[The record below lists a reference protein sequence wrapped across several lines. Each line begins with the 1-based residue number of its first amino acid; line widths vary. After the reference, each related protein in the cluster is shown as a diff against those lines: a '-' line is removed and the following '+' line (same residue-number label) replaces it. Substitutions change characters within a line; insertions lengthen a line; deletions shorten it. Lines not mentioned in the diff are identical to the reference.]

1 MNTTT
6 SGITIHQQDILAI
19 LQRLLKKKDF
29 TLKNLKHEEFQT
41 CLALASLT
49 VASSQILSEKDVNEA
64 LKHWLNGAGSILWI
78 DHVELRRTL
87 IDYGFL
93 HRNLAGNE
101 YQRLQLSDDHPA
113 KVYMD
118 VLATLDIDDTT
129 FKIKQQIEQQKL
141 ERMNQHMKDAH

>member
-6 SGITIHQQDILAI
+6 SEITIHQANILVI

-41 CLALASLT
+41 CLGLASLT
-49 VASSQILSEKDVNEA
+49 VPSSQILNEKNVNEA
-64 LKHWLNGAGSILWI
+64 LKHWLNGTGSILWI

-87 IDYGFL
+87 IDYNFL

-113 KVYMD
+113 KPYLD
-118 VLATLDIDDTT
+118 VLTMIDIDDTI

-141 ERMNQHMKDAH
+141 ERMNQHVKKA

>member
-6 SGITIHQQDILAI
+6 SEITVHQQDLLVI

-29 TLKNLKHEEFQT
+29 TLKNLKQEEFQT

-49 VASSQILSEKDVNEA
+49 IPSSQILNEKDVNQA
-64 LKHWLNGAGSILWI
+64 LKHWLNSTGSILWI

-101 YQRLQLSDDHPA
+101 YQRLQLSDDHSA
-113 KVYMD
+113 KPYLN
-118 VLATLDIDDTT
+118 VLSMMDIDDTI

-141 ERMNQHMKDAH
+141 ERMNQHMKGAH

>member
-1 MNTTT
+1 M
-6 SGITIHQQDILAI
+6 
-19 LQRLLKKKDF
+19 
-29 TLKNLKHEEFQT
+29 
-41 CLALASLT
+41 
-49 VASSQILSEKDVNEA
+49 
-64 LKHWLNGAGSILWI
+64 
-78 DHVELRRTL
+78 RRTL

-118 VLATLDIDDTT
+118 VLATLDIDDAI

-141 ERMNQHMKDAH
+141 ERMNQHMKKA

>member
-6 SGITIHQQDILAI
+6 SEITVHQQDLLVI

-29 TLKNLKHEEFQT
+29 TLKNLKQEEFQT
-41 CLALASLT
+41 CLGLASLT
-49 VASSQILSEKDVNEA
+49 IPSSQILNEKDVNQA
-64 LKHWLNGAGSILWI
+64 LKHWLNSTGSILWI

-101 YQRLQLSDDHPA
+101 YQRLQLLDKHPA
-113 KVYMD
+113 KTYIDLLSTM
-118 VLATLDIDDTT
+118 DIDVTV
-129 FKIKQQIEQQKL
+129 FKIKQQLEQQKL
-141 ERMNQHMKDAH
+141 ERMNQHMKGAH

>member
-6 SGITIHQQDILAI
+6 SEITIHQQDILAI

-141 ERMNQHMKDAH
+141 ERMNQHMKGSH

>member
-6 SGITIHQQDILAI
+6 SEITIHQADILAI
-19 LQRLLKKKDF
+19 LQHLLKKKDF

-49 VASSQILSEKDVNEA
+49 VPSSQILSEKDVNEA
-64 LKHWLNGAGSILWI
+64 LKHWLNGIGSILWI

-113 KVYMD
+113 KPYLD
-118 VLATLDIDDTT
+118 VLSMMDIDDTI

-141 ERMNQHMKDAH
+141 ERMNQHMKVSH

>member
-49 VASSQILSEKDVNEA
+49 VPSSQILSEKDVNEA

-118 VLATLDIDDTT
+118 VLATLDINDTT

-141 ERMNQHMKDAH
+141 ERMNQHMKGSH